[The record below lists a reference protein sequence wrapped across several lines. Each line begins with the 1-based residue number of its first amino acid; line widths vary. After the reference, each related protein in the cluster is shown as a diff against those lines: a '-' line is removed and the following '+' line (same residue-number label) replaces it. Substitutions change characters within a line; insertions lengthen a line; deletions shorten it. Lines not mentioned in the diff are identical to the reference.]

1 VAENARVTLYS
12 TGVLRAAL
20 RDASAA
26 FTAQTG
32 IAVEQTYGNTG
43 KLRERI
49 LNGEPADVFGAGD
62 VDNPQMLHDAG
73 AFGAVTVVA
82 HAPLALLVKSTI
94 APERSVA
101 DIMLDPAVRLVTGVL
116 APPKIDP
123 AGDYAEIVFARI
135 DERRPGSYAALNAKA
150 LQLAGGGLA
159 VPPGADLPT
168 YLLLTADLGDA
179 FLAYGSNFVAPAA
192 AHPEELRVLP
202 LPPELALRADFG
214 LALRNGAPPE
224 AVRFRDYLLS
234 DDGQAHFVRNG
245 FTRA

>member
-1 VAENARVTLYS
+1 
-12 TGVLRAAL
+12 VLRAAL

-32 IAVEQTYGNTG
+32 VAVEQTYGNTG

-49 LNGEPADVFGAGD
+49 LGGERADVFGAGD

-73 AFGAVTVVA
+73 AFGPVAVIA
-82 HAPLALLVKSTI
+82 HAPLALLVKATI
-94 APERSVA
+94 APERSVV

-123 AGDYAEIVFARI
+123 AGDYAEVVFERI
-135 DERRPGSYAALNAKA
+135 ERRLPGSYAALNAKA
-150 LQLAGGGLA
+150 LQLAGGGLP
-159 VPPGADLPT
+159 VPPDADLPT

-179 FLAYGSNFVAPAA
+179 FLAYGSNFVAPVA
-192 AHPEELRVLP
+192 AHPAELRALP
-202 LPPELALRADFG
+202 LPAELAVEADFG
-214 LALRNGAPPE
+214 LALRNGAPP
-224 AVRFRDYLLS
+224 AALRFRDYLLS
-234 DDGQAHFVRNG
+234 DEGGRHFERNG